1 MRRLKHRVQHVGT
14 AHKRAMAGYTPVPT
28 DGSAQVTGGS
38 ASPAGA
44 DVMPLA
50 MVTVYPAPGGYQT
63 LAYQGLAPIFTAD
76 GAAVPATS
84 PGRWAQLRAA
94 GRP

>member
-1 MRRLKHRVQHVGT
+1 MRRLRRRVHAIGGSHG
-14 AHKRAMAGYTPVPT
+14 AAMAGYTPVPA
-28 DGSAQVTGGS
+28 GAQVTGGR

-50 MVTVYPAPGGYQT
+50 LVTIYPTPGGYQT
-63 LAYQGLAPIFTAD
+63 LAYQGLAPVFTAD
-76 GAAVPATS
+76 GAAVPSTS